1 MKSPVSAFLIC
12 AALAG
17 CAGSS
22 DLEPSKSRPIAIDPV
37 CGTVVDP
44 STPFTGR
51 HRQLVYY
58 FHSDDCRRRFAS
70 DPDYF
75 AFGPY
80 PDRGPRKE
88 GNVVLFTDPVCGQ
101 ETTVTR
107 WFADYKDRR
116 YYFHDEECWLDFR
129 FEPQAFV
136 PPEHQVEVR

>member
-1 MKSPVSAFLIC
+1 MKLLVSALLC
-12 AALAG
+12 VALSA

-22 DLEPSKSRPIAIDPV
+22 ALEPPRSRPIAIDPV
-37 CGTVVDP
+37 CGSTVDP

-51 HRQLVYY
+51 RGLEVYY
-58 FHSDDCRRRFAS
+58 FHSDDCRRRFAA

-80 PDRGPRKE
+80 PDREPRKE
-88 GNVVLFTDPVCGQ
+88 GDLVLFTDPVCGR
-101 ETTVTR
+101 ETTETR
-107 WFADYKDRR
+107 WSADVDDRR

-136 PPEHQVEVR
+136 PPEHQVDVR

>member
-1 MKSPVSAFLIC
+1 MKLFSSALLC
-12 AALAG
+12 AALSA

-22 DLEPSKSRPIAIDPV
+22 ALEPSRSRPVAIDPV
-37 CGTVVDP
+37 CGRTVDP

-51 HRQLVYY
+51 HRQEVYS

-70 DPDYF
+70 DPDYY

-80 PDRGPRKE
+80 PDRESRKE
-88 GNVVLFTDPVCGQ
+88 GDVVLFTDPVCGR
-101 ETTVTR
+101 ETTETR
-107 WFADYKDRR
+107 WFADHHDRR
-116 YYFHDEECWLDFR
+116 YYFHNEGCWLDFR